1 MTKNRRLILTA
12 LITGC
17 WIVLLS
23 LLNSGIQTVVMA
35 TMWDLNTMLP
45 PTFVWPTI
53 AILILVLI
61 VVLLAVP
68 ALLIWEIWR
77 RP

>member
-1 MTKNRRLILTA
+1 M
-12 LITGC
+12 
-17 WIVLLS
+17 LLS
-23 LLNSGIQTVVMA
+23 LLNNGIQTVVMA

-53 AILILVLI
+53 VILVIVLV

-68 ALLIWEIWR
+68 TLLIWEIWS

>member
-1 MTKNRRLILTA
+1 M
-12 LITGC
+12 
-17 WIVLLS
+17 LLS

>member
-77 RP
+77 NP

>member
-23 LLNSGIQTVVMA
+23 LLKSGIQTVVMA

>member
-1 MTKNRRLILTA
+1 MTTNRRLILTA

-23 LLNSGIQTVVMA
+23 LLNNGIQTVVMA
-35 TMWDLNTMLP
+35 TMWDLDTMLP

-53 AILILVLI
+53 VILVIVLI

-68 ALLIWEIWR
+68 TLLIWEIWR